1 MVYKDT
7 THYTLASV
15 VCKIK
20 YGVLKMLYFNYKHI
34 PTLYNLSKSPEA
46 FCYLERQ
53 LDAND
58 TQIYQNLLIE
68 IERLSNVVMSSK
80 VNNIAIE
87 DIRHILNVVIHNY
100 SNYKCSYRVNSNS
113 RVLSK
118 IEGIVKLVNK
128 MTRCVKNK

>member
-1 MVYKDT
+1 M
-7 THYTLASV
+7 HYINRIHFPEL
-15 VCKIK
+15 
-20 YGVLKMLYFNYKHI
+20 NH
-34 PTLYNLSKSPEA
+34 LSQSPEA

-58 TQIYQNLLIE
+58 TQIYQNLLNE
-68 IERLSNVVMSSK
+68 IERLNNVVMSSK